1 MDKRKFKEICG
12 AIVRISLEYNVFRAS
27 AALCYFL
34 TLSVF
39 PTLICL
45 YNMMGS
51 LFPASNTIWG
61 FLEGVIPENALNT
74 ILDFLRYVAAN
85 TSDAMLV
92 LALSLLLSSAS
103 AAFRTVDNMI
113 GEMRGKRRYSG
124 FWGILFSLVFSL
136 MLLVGFYLSML
147 LIVTGKGFLDFLDR
161 YVMFMN
167 FSDIW
172 AWARFTLLFLL
183 LFLLLLLVYRITAP
197 KGKGFRALPG
207 AAIATAALVTV
218 SAVFSAVIS
227 NNTRYPLVYGSLGSL
242 FIMMF
247 WLYICGIVL
256 FLGSA
261 LNVVLERLDHKIM

>member
-1 MDKRKFKEICG
+1 MDKRKFKEICE
-12 AIVRISLEYNVFRAS
+12 AMVRISLENNVLRAS

-45 YNMMGS
+45 YNMMGG
-51 LFPASNTIWG
+51 LFPASNTIWV

-74 ILDFLRYVAAN
+74 ILDFLRYVASN

-92 LALSLLLSSAS
+92 VALSLLVSSAS

-113 GEMRGKRRYSG
+113 GEMRGQRRYSG
-124 FWGILFSLVFSL
+124 FWGVLFSLVFSL
-136 MLLVGFYLSML
+136 LLLVGFYLSML
-147 LIVTGKGFLDFLDR
+147 LIVTGKWFLDFLDSFL
-161 YVMFMN
+161 MFIN
-167 FSDIW
+167 ISDFW
-172 AWARFTLLFLL
+172 AWARFALLFLL

-197 KGKGFRALPG
+197 RGKGFRVLPG
-207 AAIATAALVTV
+207 AAIATASLVTV
-218 SAVFSAVIS
+218 SAIFSAVIS
-227 NNTRYPLVYGSLGSL
+227 NSTRYPLVYGSLGSL

-247 WLYICGIVL
+247 WLYICGIIL

-261 LNVVLERLDHKIM
+261 LNVALERLDRKIM